1 MADSHSNLRRALEER
16 VLRGPGHT
24 TSELRQAAAGSNASL
39 PEDLRALV
47 EKVHRHAY
55 KITDEEI
62 AALKQ
67 NYSDDQLFELI
78 VAAAV
83 GAAGQRLDAALSA
96 LSALEEAGP

>member
-1 MADSHSNLRRALEER
+1 
-16 VLRGPGHT
+16 
-24 TSELRQAAAGSNASL
+24 
-39 PEDLRALV
+39 LRALV